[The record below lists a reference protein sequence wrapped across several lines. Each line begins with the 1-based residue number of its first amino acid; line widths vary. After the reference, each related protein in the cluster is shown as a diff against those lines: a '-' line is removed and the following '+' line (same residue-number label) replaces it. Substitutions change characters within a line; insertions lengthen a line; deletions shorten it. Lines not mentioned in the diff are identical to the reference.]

1 MKYRSVNTIA
11 RPHDPAVSAASD
23 DGYWIYKL
31 SLVYVAQGNK
41 QTLKDL
47 FLQTFSKVRRIKRIQ
62 EIFQIH
68 TDKYWSYTT
77 YIIMLIV
84 DEDIT
89 KDKTN
94 YFSGMMTVFMFKLP
108 LQGNLCYL
116 YRVNIIEVSCCYS
129 ALHEN

>member
-11 RPHDPAVSAASD
+11 RPHNPAVSAASD

-89 KDKTN
+89 KDTTN

-108 LQGNLCYL
+108 LQG
-116 YRVNIIEVSCCYS
+116 
-129 ALHEN
+129 